1 MATSQ
6 TSPTTRAKRVAA
18 RARRKPRTASKPR
31 TTAAKASSTKTTSTR
46 PASRVSR
53 AQQLA
58 ERVVLIPVGAAFD
71 ARDRVAGT
79 VGDLVTT
86 TRTQLVREVR
96 RTRTQLERQTRSAR
110 RGFDRQRA
118 QARKTFDLDVAGLPR
133 RVENVVQNGAQ
144 TGRKLVNGAQ
154 DRIAKVV

>member
-18 RARRKPRTASKPR
+18 RARRKPRTAAAKPR
-31 TTAAKASSTKTTSTR
+31 TTAAKASTKTTSTR
-46 PASRVSR
+46 SASRAAR

-58 ERVVLIPVGAAFD
+58 ERVVLIPVGVALE
-71 ARDRVAGT
+71 ARNRVAGT
-79 VGDLVTT
+79 VGELVTT
-86 TRTQLVREVR
+86 
-96 RTRTQLERQTRSAR
+96 TRTQLERQTRSAR

-118 QARKTFDLDVAGLPR
+118 QALKTLDFDVAGLPG